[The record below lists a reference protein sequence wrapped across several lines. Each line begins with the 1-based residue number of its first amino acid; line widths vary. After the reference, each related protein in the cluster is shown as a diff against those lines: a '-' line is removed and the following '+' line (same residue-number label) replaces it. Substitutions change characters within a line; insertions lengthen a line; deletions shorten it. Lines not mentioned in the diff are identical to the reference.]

1 VNPISQA
8 LLDECCRQS
17 ENCRYTAISFNIWL
31 RRLRL
36 RRTASLIF
44 PVIFGALATA
54 GIVTQHYPAL
64 AAVFALLATTIPL
77 VYRSSK
83 TDRSISQFTRL
94 AGEFTNLR
102 DRFRQLGDIG
112 IHKEVTLFEGE
123 FRTLMARMEKARKF
137 AETPPEWCFL
147 KAREKEKSGHMRH
160 DYDEQKESL
169 GIPGA

>member
-1 VNPISQA
+1 MNPIAQA

-17 ENCRYTAISFNIWL
+17 ENCSYTALSFNIWL

-36 RRTASLIF
+36 RRTASLVL
-44 PVIFGALATA
+44 PVTFGALATA

-77 VYRSSK
+77 IYRSSK
-83 TDRSISQFTRL
+83 TDKAISRFTRL

-112 IHKEVTLFEGE
+112 VHKEVPVFEAE
-123 FRTLMARMEKARKF
+123 FRALMARMDKARQSS
-137 AETPPEWCFL
+137 ETPPEWCFL
-147 KAREKEKSGHMRH
+147 EARKKQKAGHMRH
-160 DYDEQKESL
+160 DYDEQR
-169 GIPGA
+169 GVGQAT